1 MKNEVFYSNVIFF
14 TAKILTNK
22 KKTSYFY
29 LSLCSV
35 YLPIGFVH
43 HCLCNDNNS
52 LIINKFFY
60 VAIAFGKKFNYIS
73 KPAIFWAAAATISV
87 KTKTGF
93 FVFLVLS
100 IMVAFYEGTL
110 IHSTQLVGKKVQP
123 NHWTSQ
129 PSFSELF
136 ECSSSCWN
144 ILKTP

>member
-1 MKNEVFYSNVIFF
+1 MFFF

-29 LSLCSV
+29 LSLWSV

-73 KPAIFWAAAATISV
+73 KPAIFGTAAATISV

-93 FVFLVLS
+93 FFVFLVLS
-100 IMVAFYEGTL
+100 IMVTFYEGTL

-123 NHWTSQ
+123 NH
-129 PSFSELF
+129 
-136 ECSSSCWN
+136 
-144 ILKTP
+144 